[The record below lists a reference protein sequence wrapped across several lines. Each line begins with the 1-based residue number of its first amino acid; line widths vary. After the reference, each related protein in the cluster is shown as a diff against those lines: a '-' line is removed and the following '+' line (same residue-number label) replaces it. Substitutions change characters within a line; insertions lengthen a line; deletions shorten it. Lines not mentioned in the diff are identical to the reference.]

1 MESRLA
7 KREYKLSKLQKEYEA
22 KKEVNIVIREKNDKI
37 ITLSKEKK
45 KLLVDLELLA
55 DHLMN

>member
-1 MESRLA
+1 M
-7 KREYKLSKLQKEYEA
+7 
-22 KKEVNIVIREKNDKI
+22 NIVIREKNEKI

-55 DHLMN
+55 DHLLNQERKTLAA